1 VKGTPQWILDQ
12 YGPAFDAKMKGAAIS
27 AADNPEA
34 FKFYWTGQL
43 QDDLHNR
50 FGPEEGQKMFKSL
63 TDAIGSTTSSARP
76 VQNIRMGSYQD
87 VRMAQGLDPTG
98 MPPYPYGHRYSND
111 DHIEKLRALQRDGYL
126 DTMDIPKGGTFSGD
140 LSGQTGDMT
149 FDKVMSNNIPLK
161 NTKGVIED
169 SPHNNSYD
177 AAVDAGRRVTDQLRG
192 PEGAALP
199 AEVREG
205 MIPSDVQSA
214 VWSVFGGD
222 PEYAKALIRHISD
235 RINVTSR
242 VTGMSLDRVKD
253 LFLNKA
259 IPLLSAGGAA
269 AGLSQMQPDDQTGGY
284 Q

>member
-1 VKGTPQWILDQ
+1 
-12 YGPAFDAKMKGAAIS
+12 
-27 AADNPEA
+27 
-34 FKFYWTGQL
+34 
-43 QDDLHNR
+43 
-50 FGPEEGQKMFKSL
+50 
-63 TDAIGSTTSSARP
+63 
-76 VQNIRMGSYQD
+76 MGSYQD

-98 MPPYPYGHRYSND
+98 LPPYPYGHRYSND
-111 DHIEKLRALQRDGYL
+111 DHIEKLRMLNDLGYL
-126 DTMDIPKGGTFSGD
+126 DTTQVPKGGTFSGD

-161 NTKGVIED
+161 NQKGVIED
-169 SPHNNSYD
+169 APHNNAYD

-192 PEGAALP
+192 PEGVALP
-199 AEVREG
+199 PEVREG
-205 MIPSDVQSA
+205 LIPSDVQSA

-242 VTGMSLDRVKD
+242 VTGMPLERVKD
-253 LFLNKA
+253 LFLQKA

-269 AGLSQMQPDDQTGGY
+269 AGVGISQMQPDDQTGGY